1 MKFQDNHE
9 NKIEVKYRS
18 NSENL
23 FKTVKFYLISFFRPL
38 IFISLF
44 IFFIYFMFYVGI
56 FLVFIFSLIFFYKK
70 IKTLAR

>member
-23 FKTVKFYLISFFRPL
+23 FKTVKLYLISFFRPL
-38 IFISLF
+38 FSFLYLLFLYISCFMLEYFWYLF
-44 IFFIYFMFYVGI
+44 
-56 FLVFIFSLIFFYKK
+56 
-70 IKTLAR
+70 LA